1 MRSAIIVDSTS
12 SLPDELKNHPDVY
25 EVTLKITFK
34 DGEVM
39 DDTTNEMSLKH
50 FYHKM
55 VSVDELPTSSQPE
68 PADYY
73 RIMDQLVAK
82 GYDEVYGV
90 FMSSKLSGTFQTARM
105 VMQEY
110 QDRINVH
117 LIDTKAVSI
126 IIAHEVKE
134 LIRLIESGYKAEQI
148 IPAMNQ
154 MIQDSEIYVFIEDL
168 NNLVKGG
175 RAKAAS
181 AFIGSVLKI
190 YPILRF
196 EDDGTVDVFEK
207 IRTEGKI
214 KKSWLHI
221 YEEARDKFGDR
232 LHLGFAH
239 GDAYDKAIEFR
250 DFFLENFPNEDII
263 IRYLTPVLGVHGGK
277 GALGMGILVDADLD

>member
-1 MRSAIIVDSTS
+1 MRSAIIVDSTA
-12 SLPDELKNHPDVY
+12 SLPDELKHHPDVY
-25 EVTLKITFK
+25 EVTLKIAFK

-39 DDTTNEMSLKH
+39 DDTTDEVSLKH

-55 VSVDELPTSSQPE
+55 VKVDELPTSSQPE
-68 PADYY
+68 PTDYY
-73 RIMDQLVAK
+73 QIMDELVAK

-110 QDRINVH
+110 EDKIKVH

-134 LIRLIESGYKAEQI
+134 LVRLIESGYTAEQI

-154 MIQDSEIYVFIEDL
+154 MIRDSEIFVFVEDL

-181 AFIGSVLKI
+181 AFIGAVLKI
-190 YPILRF
+190 YPVLRF
-196 EDDGTVDVFEK
+196 EDDGTVDLYEK

-214 KKSWLHI
+214 KKSWMKI
-221 YEEARDKFGDR
+221 YEEAREKFGDR

-239 GDAYDKAIEFR
+239 GDAYDKAVEFR
-250 DFFLENFPNEDII
+250 DYFLESYPNEEII